1 MKKFWGGY
9 RTEKD
14 LREREEI
21 AKVRSEL
28 LERISRLI
36 RTGGHEAESEYVA
49 VLKQIRQ
56 DMSPEE
62 LKERIRQYHD
72 AVNERQL
79 LDQESSWPSEPSS

>member
-1 MKKFWGGY
+1 MKKFWHGF
-9 RTEKD
+9 RKAKD

-21 AKVRSEL
+21 EKVRSDL
-28 LERISRLI
+28 LEKLKHLVS
-36 RTGGHEAESEYVA
+36 TGGHEAEHEYVV

-56 DMSPEE
+56 DMNAEE

-79 LDQESSWPSEPSS
+79 LDRELL